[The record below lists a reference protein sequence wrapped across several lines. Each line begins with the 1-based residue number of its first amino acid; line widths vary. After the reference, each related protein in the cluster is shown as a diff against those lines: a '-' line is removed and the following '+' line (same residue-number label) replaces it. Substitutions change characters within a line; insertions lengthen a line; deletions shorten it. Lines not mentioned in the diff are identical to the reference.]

1 MKRGG
6 LNIHLELLEAN
17 FTDHG
22 EVFYDAK
29 DWVATSWTPRAT
41 GQRVIATRDGATRE
55 QPPVRA
61 AKGAES
67 GVMATSENASGKQG
81 RDTWSVIE
89 DRGDYN
95 TANESVR
102 TLRHCSRKRRQ
113 QHTRDTTDLC

>member
-1 MKRGG
+1 MLRTGWRQAG
-6 LNIHLELLEAN
+6 L
-17 FTDHG
+17 
-22 EVFYDAK
+22 
-29 DWVATSWTPRAT
+29 P

-55 QPPVRA
+55 QPP

-95 TANESVR
+95 AANESVR

-113 QHTRDTTDLC
+113 QHTWDTTDLC